1 MYDLIIIGA
10 GVSGCCIA
18 REISR
23 YKIKACVIEKGDDV
37 ASGTSK
43 ANTGVIHTG
52 LEAPP
57 GSLMAELCVRGNELM
72 YEWAKDLNFPAEKNG
87 KLIVCTHE
95 EDMPLLY
102 EQLEHANAN
111 GVPECEILDR
121 EEVLKREQDI
131 SDSAP
136 VHIVFFIQIK
146 FKPGQKR
153 DNSLNSSDIFC
164 IFGVTKK

>member
-121 EEVLKREQDI
+121 EEVLKRI
-131 SDSAP
+131 SAYLHKISA
-136 VHIVFFIQIK
+136 
-146 FKPGQKR
+146 R
-153 DNSLNSSDIFC
+153 M
-164 IFGVTKK
+164 